1 MITKR
6 FWLNRALSQRRHEDA
21 SDDRPAPFASQQQ
34 RRTNCFEPL
43 KGLLL
48 QQDQNERRDADAA

>member
-6 FWLNRALSQRRHEDA
+6 FWLKGAVSQRRHDDG
-21 SDDRPAPFASQQQ
+21 SDDRTAPFVSQQQ

-48 QQDQNERRDADAA
+48 RQDQNERHDADAA